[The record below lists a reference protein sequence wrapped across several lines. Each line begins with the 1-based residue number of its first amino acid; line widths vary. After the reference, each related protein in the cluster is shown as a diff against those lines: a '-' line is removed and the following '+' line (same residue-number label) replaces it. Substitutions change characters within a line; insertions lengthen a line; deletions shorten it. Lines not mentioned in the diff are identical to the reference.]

1 MSLLVQNFIQ
11 DFVGILNLNGHFT
24 LGLFLDSADS
34 TTINSIK
41 FTKSHE
47 VAAVT
52 FGGQLKVWDLRQP
65 RDKPG
70 RTMLL

>member
-1 MSLLVQNFIQ
+1 M
-11 DFVGILNLNGHFT
+11 NLSGHFVY
-24 LGLFLDSADS
+24 GLFLDSADS

-52 FGGQLKVWDLRQP
+52 FGGQLKVWDLRQAI
-65 RDKPG
+65 DKPG

>member
-1 MSLLVQNFIQ
+1 MVLPVFP
-11 DFVGILNLNGHFT
+11 
-24 LGLFLDSADS
+24 DSADS
-34 TTINSIK
+34 TTINSI
-41 FTKSHE
+41 TCIMSHE

-65 RDKPG
+65 GNKPG